1 VALSNAVIEA
11 TKCVSN
17 SCPCAFVAGVSP
29 TEPAS
34 CRQLEHTVADA
45 TWGRLSVTLSEPH
58 SPFCLFSTW
67 TITVWRWHSEVCKV
81 IWQKFLA
88 AYCLVYDWCQL
99 WAVCPVYWSS
109 APATIVPMGLWVL
122 VLFYYWKYTTVYYC
136 CYSWWLFSNC
146 LSSQH
151 IWPSHTCT
159 TTFVDF
165 TMLDCWCS
173 PDAKAEKLCNNRFTV
188 MHRQIAFC

>member
-1 VALSNAVIEA
+1 VALSNAVMEA

-81 IWQKFLA
+81 IAYLA
-88 AYCLVYDWCQL
+88 EIFGSLL
-99 WAVCPVYWSS
+99 L
-109 APATIVPMGLWVL
+109 GLWLMPTVGCVPSVL
-122 VLFYYWKYTTVYYC
+122 EFRTSHYC
-136 CYSWWLFSNC
+136 PNGIMS
-146 LSSQH
+146 
-151 IWPSHTCT
+151 TCT
-159 TTFVDF
+159 FLLLKIYYSLLLLLLLMVVFWLSVITTHL
-165 TMLDCWCS
+165 T
-173 PDAKAEKLCNNRFTV
+173 K
-188 MHRQIAFC
+188 